1 MFLVQLCATYLFCYK
16 FCTNSIKEIY
26 LNLQE
31 FFPFINEIKA
41 TRVFLL
47 LPFNNLVKIFTINSA
62 FGLFYIR
69 RRVGSSGN
77 RRCFAA

>member
-1 MFLVQLCATYLFCYK
+1 MILVQLCATFLFCYK

-26 LNLQE
+26 SKSQE
-31 FFPFINEIKA
+31 FFPFINEI
-41 TRVFLL
+41 RQQGIFPL